1 MQGAANRCDA
11 GCVQPDEESELHMTI
26 DPVLLAVVI
35 RLLIVGVLLGL
46 INRYIPMASS
56 IKSLLN
62 GVVVIYMVIW
72 LLQVFHLLNLGT
84 IHLP

>member
-1 MQGAANRCDA
+1 
-11 GCVQPDEESELHMTI
+11 MTI
-26 DPVLLAVVI
+26 DPVLLSVVI

-62 GVVVIYMVIW
+62 GVVVIYMVLW
-72 LLQVFHLLNLGT
+72 LLQQFHLLNIGY
-84 IHLP
+84 HLP

>member
-1 MQGAANRCDA
+1 M
-11 GCVQPDEESELHMTI
+11 HI
-26 DPVLLAVVI
+26 DPVLVTVII
-35 RLLIVGVLLGL
+35 RLLVVGILLGL

-72 LLQVFHLLNLGT
+72 VLQVFGILGPLAGIT
-84 IHLP
+84 LP

>member
-1 MQGAANRCDA
+1 M
-11 GCVQPDEESELHMTI
+11 LI
-26 DPVLLAVVI
+26 DHLLLAAVVQVSSVLVMVVV
-35 RLLIVGVLLGL
+35 RLLIVGILLGL

-72 LLQVFHLLNLGT
+72 VLQVFNILGPLGGVR
-84 IHLP
+84 LP

>member
-1 MQGAANRCDA
+1 MLLGI
-11 GCVQPDEESELHMTI
+11 M
-26 DPVLLAVVI
+26 LLAAPVVISSVLVQVVI
-35 RLLIVGVLLGL
+35 RLLVVGVLLGL

-72 LLQVFHLLNLGT
+72 LLQVFGVLGPLGGIT
-84 IHLP
+84 LA

>member
-1 MQGAANRCDA
+1 
-11 GCVQPDEESELHMTI
+11 MTI
-26 DPVLLAVVI
+26 DPVLLAIVI
-35 RLLIVGVLLGL
+35 RLLIVGILLGL

-62 GVVVIYMVIW
+62 GVVIIYMVIW

-84 IHLP
+84 VHLP

>member
-1 MQGAANRCDA
+1 
-11 GCVQPDEESELHMTI
+11 MTI
-26 DPVLLAVVI
+26 NPVLLTVVV
-35 RLLIVGVLLGL
+35 RLLIVGILLGL

-72 LLQVFHLLNLGT
+72 VLQVFHILGPLGGVV
-84 IHLP
+84 LPLMF

>member
-1 MQGAANRCDA
+1 MLFAA
-11 GCVQPDEESELHMTI
+11 VVTI
-26 DPVLLAVVI
+26 NTTLVAVVI
-35 RLLIVGVLLGL
+35 RLLIVGILLGL

-72 LLQVFHLLNLGT
+72 LLQVFGILGP
-84 IHLP
+84 IGGVVLA

>member
-1 MQGAANRCDA
+1 
-11 GCVQPDEESELHMTI
+11 MTI

-62 GVVVIYMVIW
+62 GVVIIYMVIW

-84 IHLP
+84 VHLP

>member
-1 MQGAANRCDA
+1 
-11 GCVQPDEESELHMTI
+11 MTI

-84 IHLP
+84 VHLP

>member
-1 MQGAANRCDA
+1 
-11 GCVQPDEESELHMTI
+11 MTI

-35 RLLIVGVLLGL
+35 RLLIVGILLGL

-62 GVVVIYMVIW
+62 GVVIIYMVIW
-72 LLQVFHLLNLGT
+72 LLQVFHILGPLAGIT
-84 IHLP
+84 LR